1 MKQRELIELVKEH
14 FTNAS
19 DTIIRLHLNNVY
31 KDFCANTRILQEDIR
46 GSTVIDQRYYDL
58 DSRVIEVEK
67 VTVENEVI
75 SKLVGRPATEDP
87 V

>member
-14 FTNAS
+14 FPNAS

-31 KDFCANTRILQEDIR
+31 KDFCAKTRILQEDIS